1 MMKTFSRI
9 QIRYVLLV
17 IILVFLGVTL
27 IVFKE
32 VNQSYIGMPAKLVV
46 PNQND
51 RLEIDQA
58 ILNMHPLLTPGV
70 QATIIIN
77 AFTKTAAKEVV
88 TYSSSKYAAQKV
100 MTVKF
105 KDVWII
111 IEHTTS
117 KTLPLPNNAIARK
130 YSLPFGWYS
139 VN

>member
-88 TYSSSKYAAQKV
+88 TK
-100 MTVKF
+100 
-105 KDVWII
+105 
-111 IEHTTS
+111 
-117 KTLPLPNNAIARK
+117 
-130 YSLPFGWYS
+130 
-139 VN
+139 